1 MKVLWFSNGILSKE
15 TSTGSGSWLH
25 AMRDLIS
32 SEVSLVNITECRTD
46 VSAIECHNGNG
57 IKEYLLPQ
65 WKLHNGVPS
74 DENIQKINSILIE
87 EQPDLIHIWGIEK
100 YWALLFGR
108 NLIPFDK
115 VLLEMQGVAASVM
128 DVYYGG
134 LTPKECKKIKR
145 IKSFLFPK
153 QRLTALYSE
162 AVENAKREVE
172 IVSNFKSIAT
182 QSDWTREQLSSIC
195 EENTKYFYSLRPIRS
210 EFYKSAKWED
220 PINEHPVIYSS
231 FSYYAPFKGTHIL
244 LKALSLLKRKYPGI
258 VLNIAG
264 PSFYGLPFYKGMD
277 YGKYLSRLIDQLSL
291 KDNIHFCGSL
301 NASQITKEILHAD
314 VVINPSFVESYSAA
328 AAEALYLGAPT
339 VLAYAG
345 AMVNFSNDCP
355 VALYYNPMDYR
366 SLASNTEELLVN
378 SRKRDEF
385 SSNAIK
391 VMTHK
396 ADPERVKI
404 TQINTY
410 ESVMLEK

>member
-32 SEVSLVNITECRTD
+32 SEISLVNITESRSSVAD
-46 VSAIECHNGNG
+46 IECYNGNG

-74 DENIQKINSILIE
+74 DNNIQKINSIIIE

-100 YWALLFGR
+100 YWALLFSR
-108 NLIPFDK
+108 NLISFDK

-128 DVYYGG
+128 DVYFGG
-134 LTPKECKKIKR
+134 LTPKECQKIKS
-145 IKSFLFPK
+145 IKSFLFSK
-153 QRLTALYSE
+153 QRLSSLYNE
-162 AVENAKREVE
+162 AVESATREVE
-172 IVSNFKSIAT
+172 IVSKFKSIAT

-195 EENTKYFYSLRPIRS
+195 EENTRYFHSLRPIRS
-210 EFYKSAKWED
+210 EFYKSAKWEK
-220 PINEHPVIYSS
+220 PFNEHPIIYSS
-231 FSYYAPFKGTHIL
+231 FSYYSPFKGTHIL
-244 LKALSLLKRKYPGI
+244 FEALSLLKRRYPGI
-258 VLNIAG
+258 ILDIAG

-277 YGKYLSRLIDQLSL
+277 YCKYLSRLIDQLSL

-301 NASQITKEILHAD
+301 NASQIAKEILHAD

-345 AMVNFSNDCP
+345 AMVNFSNELP
-355 VALYYNPMDYR
+355 VALYYSPMDYR
-366 SLASNTEELLVN
+366 SLASKIENLLEDT
-378 SRKRDEF
+378 SKRDELRN
-385 SSNAIK
+385 NAIK
-391 VMTHK
+391 IMTHK

-410 ESVMLEK
+410 KSVMLDK

>member
-108 NLIPFDK
+108 
-115 VLLEMQGVAASVM
+115 
-128 DVYYGG
+128 
-134 LTPKECKKIKR
+134 CKKIKS